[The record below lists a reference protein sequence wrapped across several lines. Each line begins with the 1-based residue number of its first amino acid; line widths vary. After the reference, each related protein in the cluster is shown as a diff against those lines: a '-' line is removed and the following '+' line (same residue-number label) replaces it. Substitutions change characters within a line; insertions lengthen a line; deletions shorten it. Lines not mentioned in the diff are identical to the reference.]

1 MGFYDGLS
9 GTSTTA
15 SAWQVADTLNL
26 PVLLVVRPKGASL
39 TLAAQIKGLQSF
51 RTPSHLAGILLNDCK
66 PGLYKM
72 LAPMLEAETGLP
84 VAGFLPPVPEAAIGS
99 RHLGLYT
106 AGEVADLQ
114 QKIAL
119 LAQAAEENIHWEKL
133 LSLCEQPAPAAVR
146 ASSVSA

>member
-1 MGFYDGLS
+1 M
-9 GTSTTA
+9 
-15 SAWQVADTLNL
+15 NL

-84 VAGFLPPVPEAAIGS
+84 VVGFLPPVPEAAIGN

-106 AGEVADLQ
+106 AGGSGGLTAEDRPAGTGCRRKYPLG
-114 QKIAL
+114 KIAFPL
-119 LAQAAEENIHWEKL
+119 
-133 LSLCEQPAPAAVR
+133 
-146 ASSVSA
+146 

>member
-1 MGFYDGLS
+1 M
-9 GTSTTA
+9 
-15 SAWQVADTLNL
+15 
-26 PVLLVVRPKGASL
+26 
-39 TLAAQIKGLQSF
+39 AAQIKGLQSF

-114 QKIAL
+114 QKIA
-119 LAQAAEENIHWEKL
+119 
-133 LSLCEQPAPAAVR
+133 PAGTGCRRKYPLGKIAFPL
-146 ASSVSA
+146 

>member
-51 RTPSHLAGILLNDCK
+51 RTPSHLTGILLNDCK

-84 VAGFLPPVPEAAIGS
+84 VAGFLPPVPE
-99 RHLGLYT
+99 
-106 AGEVADLQ
+106 E
-114 QKIAL
+114 
-119 LAQAAEENIHWEKL
+119 
-133 LSLCEQPAPAAVR
+133 P
-146 ASSVSA
+146 

>member
-1 MGFYDGLS
+1 M
-9 GTSTTA
+9 
-15 SAWQVADTLNL
+15 
-26 PVLLVVRPKGASL
+26 
-39 TLAAQIKGLQSF
+39 AAQIKGLQSF

-119 LAQAAEENIHWEKL
+119 LAQAAEETIHWEKL
-133 LSLCEQPAPAAVR
+133 LSLCEQPAPAA
-146 ASSVSA
+146 AQIKQEHKKQ